1 MKNELLEGNRRGD
14 DDDQSDPD
22 HEANVAGA
30 PARHLEMEMERHV
43 MDWMRQTPIHGF
55 IDEYG

>member
-30 PARHLEMEMERHV
+30 PARQLEVVRHV
-43 MDWMRQTPIHGF
+43 PNTF
-55 IDEYG
+55 T

>member
-30 PARHLEMEMERHV
+30 PARQLDKVRHV
-43 MDWMRQTPIHGF
+43 YMDVPNTF
-55 IDEYG
+55 T